1 MTTQAPCSSLD
12 CKTCS
17 PAEGRYFVKVYGP
30 HIEGPFGNNESL
42 IIASPADVKDDERG
56 NLVITTAPRAF
67 MPGTPQRPSRRAI
80 GPRTAI
86 YPRGEW
92 TKVVIGKIEP
102 RTQEV

>member
-1 MTTQAPCSSLD
+1 MSAQAPCSSPA
-12 CKTCS
+12 CKVCS
-17 PAEGRYFVKVYGP
+17 PGEVRYFVRVFGP
-30 HIEGPFGNNESL
+30 HIDGPFGNSESL
-42 IIASPADVKDDERG
+42 VVASPADVKTDDYG
-56 NLVITTAPRAF
+56 SLVVLMAAQQFR
-67 MPGTPQRPSRRAI
+67 PGTPQRPSRRPI